1 METCE
6 DLWPMLLWQQQGVIQ
21 VTNTGSLLKLVGE
34 YTVLLIFFVT
44 AFNMLTWL
52 VLGWVIGFRA
62 VE

>member
-1 METCE
+1 
-6 DLWPMLLWQQQGVIQ
+6 MLLWQQQGVIQ

-52 VLGWVIGFRA
+52 VLGWVTGFRA